1 MATRSKIAL
10 TIVSVLLV
18 LGLGTVG
25 VFAAVNTG
33 LSASNG
39 EIAFNATNVYVTV
52 EGKVQDNNGLVGEVF
67 TAKNFTEVGAVS
79 NNNIGTQDIP
89 KVTLDETNTS
99 ATYSLYIENNGTKA
113 ITIEFVDQSTIASV
127 PEFAYDTVISE
138 NGTQFTEYTE
148 AVTVEPGK
156 GIYYV
161 VNVELT
167 MFNQKAN
174 SVVAFTVNIK

>member
-33 LSASNG
+33 MSASNG
-39 EIAFNATNVYVTV
+39 EVAFNATNVYVTV
-52 EGKVQDNNGLVGEVF
+52 EGKVQDKNGLVGDVF
-67 TAKNFTEVGAVS
+67 SAKNFTEVGAVS
-79 NNNIGTQDIP
+79 NNNIGTWNIP
-89 KVTLDETNTS
+89 KVTLDETNTT

-113 ITIEFVDQSTIASV
+113 ITVEFVDQSLIASV
-127 PEFAYDTVISE
+127 PEFAYDANISE
-138 NGTQFTEYTE
+138 NGTQFIDYTE

-156 GIYYV
+156 SIYYV
-161 VNVELT
+161 VNVELL
-167 MFNQKAN
+167 MFNKEVN
-174 SVVAFTVNIK
+174 SIVAFTVNIK